1 MQVVASTQTS
11 NPHDPKSV
19 NASYSRISEAFRHV
33 TAGPLQCQVFCGGK
47 SCKYERSDVWASDQ
61 MAIPGIFSHWVT
73 ENILAM
79 ARPNYTEM
87 KNHDMIQSFK
97 KSGITAVINLQEA
110 GEHASCGNAL
120 HASGFSYDPIEFMDN
135 EIYYYNFNIQDYSV
149 PLQRTLLDI
158 CKVVT
163 FAQSEGKVAIHCHA
177 GLGRTGVVI
186 ACFLVYHHKMK
197 PKDAILLVRKNRPRS
212 IQTRN
217 QLKAVFRFANFLSPL
232 WIQFPAS
239 APRGPGYNL
248 EEIIA
253 NQKIVLHGI
262 EGKTLKYIPKVVY
275 LVCSWLM
282 EQVGQSPSLLYKK
295 IKQNHEIHRPVTCP
309 SSYQKFDVEEN
320 DIDSLVGDECSV
332 QEVEEME
339 KSMSTTLLRR
349 ARSEESLSKIL
360 PAANPYDLKINML
373 SHRLNLSPRSSF
385 TGEAGVEPLSPDDT
399 SSHTP
404 GFTDSLTLPENELMS
419 AEGETTSIL
428 ELHNISDE
436 TLSSIKEFLEG
447 VSGKNLEKRDGESD
461 LEMVISQINVGIWE
475 STSTLSP
482 FQRGCL
488 LRAWFTSISKP
499 VLSELEVEALLRK
512 CDIRVRDEGET
523 TPKYLERLANALD
536 TLSPCLVATIHCLG
550 TAFAMLLYGPFQL
563 KRGEVF
569 SILRHLLTQKN
580 DDGTKRMVPILTA
593 LLYSKRNEILR
604 LRS

>member
-360 PAANPYDLKINML
+360 PAANPY
-373 SHRLNLSPRSSF
+373 
-385 TGEAGVEPLSPDDT
+385 
-399 SSHTP
+399 
-404 GFTDSLTLPENELMS
+404 
-419 AEGETTSIL
+419 GETTSIL

-550 TAFAMLLYGPFQL
+550 TAFAML